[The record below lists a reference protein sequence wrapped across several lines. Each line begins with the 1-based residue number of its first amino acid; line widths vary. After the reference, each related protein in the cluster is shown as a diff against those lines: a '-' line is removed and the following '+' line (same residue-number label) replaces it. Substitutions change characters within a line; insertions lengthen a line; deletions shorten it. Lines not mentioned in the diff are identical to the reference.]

1 MADSIWDSDPVLHA
15 EADAERQ
22 RHRVANGGAD
32 NWHESDPLKPVN
44 PATLD
49 GAPVPPRRWLV
60 PDWVPIGRVT
70 ALYGAGGEGKTILGQ
85 MLATACA
92 VGALWFGQSVLR
104 CNSLLLFCED
114 DLDEM
119 HRRQDDI
126 NQHFGCTF
134 ADLAPMCWLPRLGSD
149 NALMTFDR
157 RPRHTPLFAELSGTA
172 KEHDARLIIVDTLA
186 DVFPGNE
193 NDRGQARAF
202 AQVALGLLAR
212 ETQGAVLVLAHP
224 SRAGMNSGSGESG
237 STAWVGTF
245 RSQLYLETPKP
256 DEGEVSDPAIRSLT
270 RRKSNAARRD
280 EMIKLRWRMAYLLRS
295 ISLPASSARSSVVP
309 PSGYSS
315 TCWTRRRTN
324 DSRCRRTTERG
335 TTHRACLQ
343 PDRIESGSPKRIS
356 SAPCRCFSPA
366 AKSSTRTMGARAT
379 CVTASRGLNNG
390 RAAVRGG
397 CLQAIGFAGAVVR
410 GGGSAVVC
418 DGCEKVNDSMCGGV
432 RRMGWSAPPY
442 PYALRGAILARAA
455 GAWSRK
461 G

>member
-1 MADSIWDSDPVLHA
+1 VADSIWDSDPVLHA

-70 ALYGAGGEGKTILGQ
+70 ALCGAGGEGKTILGQ

-92 VGALWFGQSVLR
+92 VGALWLGQSVLR

-134 ADLAPMCWLPRLGSD
+134 ADLAPMCWLRRLGSD

-280 EMIKLRWRMAYLLRS
+280 EMIKLRWKDGVFVAVHQPAGIIGSIQRRTSERVFLDLLDKTTNERQPVS
-295 ISLPASSARSSVVP
+295 SNNRAGNYAPRLFATRPDRERFTKADFERAMQVLFASSEIVNEDYGRKSDM
-309 PSGYSS
+309 
-315 TCWTRRRTN
+315 R
-324 DSRCRRTTERG
+324 
-335 TTHRACLQ
+335 HR
-343 PDRIESGSPKRIS
+343 I
-356 SAPCRCFSPA
+356 
-366 AKSSTRTMGARAT
+366 ARA
-379 CVTASRGLNNG
+379 
-390 RAAVRGG
+390 
-397 CLQAIGFAGAVVR
+397 
-410 GGGSAVVC
+410 
-418 DGCEKVNDSMCGGV
+418 K
-432 RRMGWSAPPY
+432 
-442 PYALRGAILARAA
+442 
-455 GAWSRK
+455 
-461 G
+461 